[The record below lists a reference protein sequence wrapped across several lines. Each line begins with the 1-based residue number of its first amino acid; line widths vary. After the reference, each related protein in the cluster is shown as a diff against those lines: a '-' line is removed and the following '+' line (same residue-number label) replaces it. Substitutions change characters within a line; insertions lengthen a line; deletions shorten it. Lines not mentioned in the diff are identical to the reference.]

1 MRFFATCVL
10 LIGSCV
16 GAVILAGHFL
26 WTPPSSAGEKKPV
39 AAAGQKGGGAPAE
52 EGPEPP
58 PAAAPTREEK
68 KPATPTIDDDKPAAY
83 IPVRPAVGGPQPL
96 VIQDAR
102 LLPLE
107 LQDVPAEHDGKLLF
121 LGTEVR
127 PGEEVPKDKLLEYEV
142 SILVVP
148 VTTWDGVAPKD
159 RIEDPTDPTKRLYR
173 RVRPTDDLAPGT
185 TSVVLQ
191 KLKFRKLDVGD
202 RVKAGQLLGVV
213 NPDLALADLA
223 IKQSK
228 VEGAEAE
235 RRTSEAMW
243 EESKRRL
250 ALLDSLRS
258 RAGTRAVT
266 EEDYG
271 IARVT
276 VTRYFQE
283 EISKRAAGRQASR
296 ELSAALTTLNLHMV
310 RASIDGVIKAV
321 YKRRG
326 EATKNLDPVLQI
338 QNPDRLIVE
347 SRVDVQ
353 DALPLRDRW
362 TEALKL
368 RDRAANLR
376 ADAGSRGQP
385 EPSEAKQLDDQ
396 ANKLVHVLVEA
407 SRVDPPMAVLA
418 GHLQEVT
425 SVAVTSETEPR
436 IVSGGEDNMVRIWQR
451 IPSSDRWQEIGKLNH
466 HSIVRSVTCTPPA
479 SKRQLLLTGT
489 ATGRGR
495 LFDLGNLQAG
505 ETFLQGRHS
514 GAILSV
520 AFNRDGTLCA
530 TGGEDRAICLWET
543 TEGKLLGRVAGAHR
557 LGVTSLMFTA
567 KDQVIS
573 AGRDKRLIVWDMVEG
588 GEGGRTLTH
597 HEVFDRR
604 SGDVAQLGVDPTGEH
619 VLFDDGRELR
629 AMSLVNRKN
638 EGTLMTAS
646 PTATFS
652 TMALYSPDGNT
663 ILTNGNN
670 VGRLQLW
677 RAPSAKARPAE
688 LRQFIW
694 STGAV
699 TCGAFSPDGKFAVT
713 GTQDS
718 RVVVWRMPESA
729 EAQRHIDAQLSYVE
743 EFLDTSLRQLT
754 VRATLDNPSWIIPG
768 SGATIVVP
776 PYAVTR

>member
-26 WTPPSSAGEKKPV
+26 WTPDSNAGESKPDRV
-39 AAAGQKGGGAPAE
+39 ANKDAGG
-52 EGPEPP
+52 
-58 PAAAPTREEK
+58 REEAPPEAQLTGPPRESEK
-68 KPATPTIDDDKPAAY
+68 KSTPTIDEDKNCTLVE
-83 IPVRPAVGGPQPL
+83 VRPATGGPQPL

-102 LLPLE
+102 LLPVE

-127 PGEEVPKDKLLEYEV
+127 PGEVVPKDKLLEYEV
-142 SILVVP
+142 SILVVEES
-148 VTTWDGVAPKD
+148 TWADVEPKD
-159 RIEDPTDPTKRLYR
+159 RITDPTDPKRLYR
-173 RVRPTDDLAPGT
+173 RVRPTDALLAGQ
-185 TSVVLQ
+185 TSIVLQ
-191 KLKFRKLDVGD
+191 KLQFRKLDVGD
-202 RVKAGQLLGVV
+202 RVRAGQLLGII
-213 NPDLALADLA
+213 NPELALADLA

-228 VEGAEAE
+228 VEGADAE
-235 RRTSEAMW
+235 RKTSHAMK

-250 ALLDSLRS
+250 ALLDGLRS
-258 RAGTRAVT
+258 RAGIRAVT

-276 VTRYFQE
+276 VERYTQE
-283 EISKRAAGRQASR
+283 EVSKAAAGRQASR

-310 RASIDGVIKAV
+310 RASIDGVIKNV

-338 QNPDRLIVE
+338 QNPDLLLVE
-347 SRVDVQ
+347 ARVDVQ

-362 TEALKL
+362 TDALKL
-368 RDRAANLR
+368 REKASHLR
-376 ADAGSRGQP
+376 AEAESRRQP
-385 EPSEAKQLDDQ
+385 EPEAAKKLEQQ
-396 ANKLVHVLVEA
+396 ADKLVHVLVEA
-407 SRVDPPMAVLA
+407 SRVEPPMAVLS

-425 SVAVTSETEPR
+425 SVAVTSEPQPR
-436 IVSGGEDNMVRIWQR
+436 IISGGEDHYVRVWSR
-451 IPSSDRWQEIGKLNH
+451 IPSSDRWQEVIKLNH
-466 HSIVRSVTCTPPA
+466 HAIVRALACTPPTA
-479 SKRQLLLTGT
+479 KNNLLLTGT
-489 ATGRGR
+489 AMGRGR
-495 LFDLGNLQAG
+495 LFDLNNLKAG

-514 GAILSV
+514 GAILAV
-520 AFNRDGTLCA
+520 AFNRDGSLCA
-530 TGGEDRAICLWET
+530 TGGEDRSICLWET
-543 TEGKLLGRVAGAHR
+543 GEGKLLSRVSGAHR

-567 KDQVIS
+567 KDQLVS
-573 AGRDKRLIVWDMVEG
+573 AGKDKRLVVWNMVEG
-588 GEGGRTLTH
+588 GEGGRTLAH
-597 HEVFDRR
+597 VDAFDRR

-629 AMSLVNRKN
+629 ALSLTSRKI
-638 EGTLMTAS
+638 EGTLQTAS
-646 PTATFS
+646 PTATFA

-694 STGAV
+694 STGAI
-699 TCGAFSPDGKFAVT
+699 TCGAFSPDGKLAVT
-713 GTQDS
+713 GTQDNK
-718 RVVVWRMPESA
+718 VVVWRMPEKD
-729 EAQRHIDAQLSYVE
+729 EAQKHIDAKLSYVE

-754 VRATLDNPSWIIPG
+754 VRAMLDNPGWIIPG

-776 PYAVTR
+776 PLR